1 MKDRA
6 ILIVDDLVEN
16 LQVIVSIFERDR
28 PDLVIYQANSG
39 NMALEVTFRVLPDII
54 LTDWDMPVLSG
65 IDLILELKKHKTTRG

>member
-16 LQVIVSIFERDR
+16 LQVIVSIFEQNR

-39 NMALEVTFRVLPDII
+39 EMVLEPLKTPICAIRHPCRGSCS
-54 LTDWDMPVLSG
+54 TMP
-65 IDLILELKKHKTTRG
+65 ITIMWNC

>member
-16 LQVIVSIFERDR
+16 LQVIVSIFEQNR

-39 NMALEVTFRVLPDII
+39 EM
-54 LTDWDMPVLSG
+54 G
-65 IDLILELKKHKTTRG
+65 LELALLRKRVCGQTTLPLH